1 MAAKFGSIRRL
12 INLMLA
18 LLAEDLVDEVAIIW
32 AVEVEINIRAVEA
45 IQRIHMASETK
56 GMELVNGDLRN
67 MAAILLSQVILNKE
81 AMANLKDILLPIL
94 LMTPISHRL
103 NSSNLRNSHHS
114 PELLAINGKV
124 EELKHHWR
132 F

>member
-1 MAAKFGSIRRL
+1 MAAKFGSIKRL

-18 LLAEDLVDEVAIIW
+18 PLAEDLVDEVAIIW

-45 IQRIHMASETK
+45 IKRIHMDSETL
-56 GMELVNGDLRN
+56 GTELVNGDLRN

-81 AMANLKDILLPIL
+81 AMANLKDILPIL
-94 LMTPISHRL
+94 HMTPISHRL

-114 PELLAINGKV
+114 PELLAINGKAK
-124 EELKHHWR
+124 ELKHHWR